1 MTISQ
6 ARKFALSELKF
17 SPSPIL
23 DADVILKWIL
33 KCDQTFIL
41 FHSETELSEPQKNI
55 FCSSIEKRK
64 TGLPVAYITGIKE
77 FFGYD
82 FEVDKNVLIP
92 KPDTELLVENA
103 VNFIEEKF
111 HAASDCKILSVC
123 DMCSGSGCVGISI
136 LKFIEE
142 KKIIPKSLLPK
153 IIFADISKKTL
164 DIAKKNSLRLLSE
177 FAFEKTVFVQS
188 NLFENLGQSRNGL
201 FDVIVSNPP
210 YIPYSQTVE
219 LLKDGRSEPSLA
231 LCGDIDL
238 NGNLTNFDDG
248 LEIIRNLIFQSVDFL
263 NPGGILIL
271 ETGEYNAFQTKKI
284 MEDSEFKDVK
294 IYKDLEGQFRN
305 VSGIIAWNKISCA

>member
-41 FHSETELSEPQKNI
+41 FHSETELSEQQKNI

-219 LLKDGRSEPSLA
+219 LLKYGRSEPSLA

-305 VSGIIAWNKISCA
+305 VSGIFA

>member
-41 FHSETELSEPQKNI
+41 FYSETELSELQKNI

-188 NLFENLGQSRNGL
+188 NLFENLGQSRNGI

-305 VSGIIAWNKISCA
+305 VSGILA

>member
-77 FFGYD
+77 FFGYN

-177 FAFEKTVFVQS
+177 FAFEKTVFIQS

-305 VSGIIAWNKISCA
+305 VSGILA

>member
-41 FHSETELSEPQKNI
+41 FHSETELSEQQKNI

-153 IIFADISKKTL
+153 IIFSDISKKTL

-305 VSGIIAWNKISCA
+305 VSGILA

>member
-17 SPSPIL
+17 SQSPIL

-41 FHSETELSEPQKNI
+41 FHSEIELSELQKNI

-305 VSGIIAWNKISCA
+305 VSGILA

>member
-82 FEVDKNVLIP
+82 FEVAKNVLIP

-305 VSGIIAWNKISCA
+305 VSGILA

>member
-92 KPDTELLVENA
+92 RPDTELLVENA

-142 KKIIPKSLLPK
+142 KKIIPKPLLPK

-305 VSGIIAWNKISCA
+305 VSGILA

>member
-111 HAASDCKILSVC
+111 HAASDCKIFSVC

-305 VSGIIAWNKISCA
+305 VSGILA

>member
-1 MTISQ
+1 M
-6 ARKFALSELKF
+6 
-17 SPSPIL
+17 
-23 DADVILKWIL
+23 
-33 KCDQTFIL
+33 
-41 FHSETELSEPQKNI
+41 
-55 FCSSIEKRK
+55 
-64 TGLPVAYITGIKE
+64 PVAYITGIKE

-177 FAFEKTVFVQS
+177 FAFEKTLFVQS

-201 FDVIVSNPP
+201 FDIIVSNPP

-238 NGNLTNFDDG
+238 NGNLTNLDDG

-305 VSGIIAWNKISCA
+305 VSGILA

>member
-41 FHSETELSEPQKNI
+41 FHSETELSEQQKNI

-294 IYKDLEGQFRN
+294 IYKDLEGQSRN
-305 VSGIIAWNKISCA
+305 VSGILA

>member
-1 MTISQ
+1 MIISQ

-41 FHSETELSEPQKNI
+41 FHSETELSEQQKNI

-305 VSGIIAWNKISCA
+305 VSGILA

>member
-23 DADVILKWIL
+23 DVDVILKWIL

-305 VSGIIAWNKISCA
+305 VSGILA

>member
-1 MTISQ
+1 MTIIQ

-305 VSGIIAWNKISCA
+305 VSGILA

>member
-123 DMCSGSGCVGISI
+123 DMCSGSGCVGVSI

-305 VSGIIAWNKISCA
+305 VSGILA

>member
-41 FHSETELSEPQKNI
+41 FHSETELSEQQKNI

-92 KPDTELLVENA
+92 KPDTELLVENS

-210 YIPYSQTVE
+210 YIPYSQIVE

-305 VSGIIAWNKISCA
+305 VSGILA

>member
-6 ARKFALSELKF
+6 ARKFALSELKS
-17 SPSPIL
+17 SPSPLL

-33 KCDQTFIL
+33 KCNQTFIL
-41 FHSETELSEPQKNI
+41 FHSETELSEPQKNL

-82 FEVDKNVLIP
+82 FEVDQSVLIP

-111 HAASDCKILSVC
+111 HASSDCKILSVC

-153 IIFADISKKTL
+153 IVFADISKKTL
-164 DIAKKNSLRLLSE
+164 DIAKKNSLRLLSK

-238 NGNLTNFDDG
+238 NGNLTNLDDG

-271 ETGEYNAFQTKKI
+271 ETGEYNALQTKKI
-284 MEDSEFKDVK
+284 MEDSGFKDVK

-305 VSGIIAWNKISCA
+305 VSGILA

>member
-219 LLKDGRSEPSLA
+219 LLKDGRSEPSIA

-305 VSGIIAWNKISCA
+305 VSGILA

>member
-41 FHSETELSEPQKNI
+41 FHSETELSEQQKNI

-263 NPGGILIL
+263 NPDGILIL

-305 VSGIIAWNKISCA
+305 VSGILA

>member
-305 VSGIIAWNKISCA
+305 VSGILA

>member
-41 FHSETELSEPQKNI
+41 FHSETELCELQKNI

-111 HAASDCKILSVC
+111 HASSDCKILSVC

-294 IYKDLEGQFRN
+294 IYKDLEGQSRN
-305 VSGIIAWNKISCA
+305 VSGILA

>member
-41 FHSETELSEPQKNI
+41 FHSETELSEQQKNI

-305 VSGIIAWNKISCA
+305 VSGILA

>member
-6 ARKFALSELKF
+6 ARKFALSELKSST
-17 SPSPIL
+17 SPLL

-33 KCDQTFIL
+33 KCNQTFIL
-41 FHSETELSEPQKNI
+41 FHSETELSEPQKNL

-64 TGLPVAYITGIKE
+64 TGLPVAYITRIKE

-82 FEVDKNVLIP
+82 FEVDQSVLIP

-153 IIFADISKKTL
+153 IVFADISKKTL
-164 DIAKKNSLRLLSE
+164 DIAKKNSLRLLSKC
-177 FAFEKTVFVQS
+177 AFEKTVFVQS
-188 NLFENLGQSRNGL
+188 NLFENLGQCRNGL

-219 LLKDGRSEPSLA
+219 LLKDGRSEPALA

-238 NGNLTNFDDG
+238 NGNLTNLDDG

-271 ETGEYNAFQTKKI
+271 ETGEYNALQTKKI
-284 MEDSEFKDVK
+284 MEDSGFKDVK

-305 VSGIIAWNKISCA
+305 VSGILA

>member
-41 FHSETELSEPQKNI
+41 FHSETELSELQKNI

-248 LEIIRNLIFQSVDFL
+248 LEIIRNLIFKSVDFL

-305 VSGIIAWNKISCA
+305 VSGILA

>member
-41 FHSETELSEPQKNI
+41 FHSETELSEQQKNI

-123 DMCSGSGCVGISI
+123 DMCSGSGCVGI

-305 VSGIIAWNKISCA
+305 VSGILA

>member
-33 KCDQTFIL
+33 KCDQSFIL
-41 FHSETELSEPQKNI
+41 FHSETELSEQQKNI

-305 VSGIIAWNKISCA
+305 VSGILA

>member
-17 SPSPIL
+17 SPSPII

-41 FHSETELSEPQKNI
+41 FHSETELSEQQKNI

-305 VSGIIAWNKISCA
+305 VSGILA

>member
-41 FHSETELSEPQKNI
+41 FHSETELSEPKKNI

-305 VSGIIAWNKISCA
+305 VSGILA

>member
-238 NGNLTNFDDG
+238 NGNFTNFDDG

-305 VSGIIAWNKISCA
+305 VSGILA

>member
-41 FHSETELSEPQKNI
+41 FHSETELSEQQKNI

-305 VSGIIAWNKISCA
+305 VSGIIA

>member
-41 FHSETELSEPQKNI
+41 FHSETELSESQKNI

-305 VSGIIAWNKISCA
+305 VSGILA

>member
-41 FHSETELSEPQKNI
+41 FHSETELSEQQKNI

-142 KKIIPKSLLPK
+142 KKNIPKSLLPK

-305 VSGIIAWNKISCA
+305 VSGILA

>member
-41 FHSETELSEPQKNI
+41 FHSETELYELQKNI

-305 VSGIIAWNKISCA
+305 VSGILA

>member
-1 MTISQ
+1 M
-6 ARKFALSELKF
+6 
-17 SPSPIL
+17 
-23 DADVILKWIL
+23 

-64 TGLPVAYITGIKE
+64 TGLPVAYITGRKE

-305 VSGIIAWNKISCA
+305 VSGILAWNKISCA

>member
-238 NGNLTNFDDG
+238 NGNLTSFDDG

-305 VSGIIAWNKISCA
+305 VSGILA

>member
-6 ARKFALSELKF
+6 ARKFALSELKS
-17 SPSPIL
+17 SPSPLL

-33 KCDQTFIL
+33 KCNQTFIL
-41 FHSETELSEPQKNI
+41 FHSETELSEPQKNL

-82 FEVDKNVLIP
+82 FEVDQNVLIP

-153 IIFADISKKTL
+153 IVFADISKKTL
-164 DIAKKNSLRLLSE
+164 DIAKKNSLRLLSKC
-177 FAFEKTVFVQS
+177 AFEKTVFVQS

-231 LCGDIDL
+231 LCGDVDL
-238 NGNLTNFDDG
+238 NGNLTNLDDG

-271 ETGEYNAFQTKKI
+271 ETGEYNALQTKKI
-284 MEDSEFKDVK
+284 MEDSGFKDAK

-305 VSGIIAWNKISCA
+305 VSGILA

>member
-41 FHSETELSEPQKNI
+41 FHSETELSEQQKNI

-248 LEIIRNLIFQSVDFL
+248 LEIIRNLIFQSVDFF

-305 VSGIIAWNKISCA
+305 VSGILA

>member
-41 FHSETELSEPQKNI
+41 FHSETELSEQQKNI

-210 YIPYSQTVE
+210 YISYSQTVE

-305 VSGIIAWNKISCA
+305 VSGILA